1 MEKLIYKYL
10 ALAYGQYFNALSLV
24 SKRKA
29 AEKAFTL
36 YCTPRKGKVLPHQ
49 KEYLDAAKHQIIQA
63 AHTDIQ
69 TYQWSGA
76 NETVLLFHGW
86 ESNVFRWKILIEKL
100 QENNYNIIALDA
112 PGHGNSSGKILNVP
126 LYTECANVIISYYQP
141 TYIIG
146 HSMGGMTT
154 IYNQFKYPNW
164 GIKKMVCLGS
174 PSELSD
180 MMLYYQNLLSFNDAV
195 LSELEKYMKELYEI
209 EVQNFSAAR
218 FSESIAQKG
227 FIIHDELDLI
237 VPYSSA
243 EKIHGKWKNSS
254 LLKTSGLGHSLHQEE
269 VNQKIIDF
277 LKS

>member
-10 ALAYGQYFNALSLV
+10 ALAYGQYFNALSFV

-29 AEKAFTL
+29 AEKAFML

-49 KEYLDAAKHQIIQA
+49 KEYLDGAKHQVIKA
-63 AHTDIQ
+63 ANTNIQ
-69 TYQWSGA
+69 TYKWSGT
-76 NETVLLFHGW
+76 NETVLLLHGW

-100 QENNYNIIALDA
+100 QEDNYNIIALDA
-112 PGHGNSSGKILNVP
+112 PGHGNSSGNILNVP
-126 LYTECANVIISYYQP
+126 LYTECANEVIRNYQP
-141 TYIIG
+141 SHVIG

-154 IYNQFKYPNW
+154 IYNQYKYPNP
-164 GIKKMVCLGS
+164 GIKKLVSLGS
-174 PSELSD
+174 PSELSE
-180 MMLYYQNLLSFNDAV
+180 MMDHYQNLLSFNDVV
-195 LSELEKYMKELYEI
+195 LSGLETYIKEQFEI
-209 EVQNFSAAR
+209 EVQHFSAAR

-227 FIIHDELDLI
+227 FIVHDELDLI
-237 VPYSSA
+237 APFSAA
-243 EKIHGKWKNSS
+243 EKIHGQWKNSS

>member
-10 ALAYGQYFNALSLV
+10 ALAYGQYFNALSLL

-36 YCTPRKGKVLPHQ
+36 YSTPRKGKVLPHQ

-63 AHTDIQ
+63 ANTNIQ
-69 TYQWSGA
+69 TYRWSGS
-76 NETVLLFHGW
+76 NETVLLLHGW

-100 QENNYNIIALDA
+100 QEDNYNIIALDA
-112 PGHGNSSGKILNVP
+112 PGHGNSSGNILNVP
-126 LYTECANVIISYYQP
+126 LYTECANVVISNYQP
-141 TYIIG
+141 SYVIG

-154 IYNQFKYPNW
+154 IYNQYKYPNS
-164 GIKKMVCLGS
+164 GIKKLVSLGS

-180 MMLYYQNLLSFNDAV
+180 LMDHYQNLLRFNDAV
-195 LSELEKYMKELYEI
+195 LSELEKYLKEQYEI

-218 FSESIAQKG
+218 FSESIEQKG
-227 FIIHDELDLI
+227 FIVHDELDLI
-237 VPYSSA
+237 APFSAA
-243 EKIHGKWKNSS
+243 EKIHGRWKNSS